1 MSKTGEDAY
10 QTGIP
15 GHEDYREERDPSEG
29 SRDFSGFPDHPPR
42 GAAAQN
48 TGRGWGDPEAVQALF
63 EDMQR
68 WMIDMEQQIQ
78 DQGKTQQD
86 QTAQISQPLPA
97 TSGVGPTVRPPS
109 VILPP
114 TRLPVHAQIPE
125 FTGEMVGPS
134 GVMSIKV
141 YLKRIDD
148 NTVGRHWTDE
158 HRILLAR
165 KNLSG
170 NALTRLN
177 NRGMYDAENWDNFKK
192 EMKEIFTI
200 MAEMRESAWHNY
212 RPIRKNGESVS
223 ALVDRIANDLDSFT
237 EDGTNPERQK
247 LAEVKRVL
255 VRVLPPQLHYGIGSS
270 VNTLQKLMQMLEIN
284 ACKRPELKLAPPDIK
299 SEKLDET
306 WKSPTQNSTVNAV
319 STATTAPPNAAA
331 QPRVQTP
338 L

>member
-10 QTGIP
+10 QAGFP
-15 GHEDYREERDPSEG
+15 GHEDYREEGEQSEG
-29 SRDFSGFPDHPPR
+29 SRDFPGFPDPPP
-42 GAAAQN
+42 GGSTDQN
-48 TGRGWGDPEAVQALF
+48 PRRVWGDPNAVQAMF

-68 WMIDMEQQIQ
+68 MIFDLQQQ
-78 DQGKTQQD
+78 VQYQGKTQQD
-86 QTAQISQPLPA
+86 QTAQMSQPPPA
-97 TSGVGPTVRPPS
+97 TSGVGPTVWAPS

-134 GVMSIKV
+134 GVMSIEV
-141 YLKRIDD
+141 YLKRIED
-148 NTVGRHWTDE
+148 NTVRPHWTDE

-192 EMKEIFTI
+192 EMKETFTI
-200 MAEMRESAWHNY
+200 MTEMRELAWYNY
-212 RPIRKNGESVS
+212 QPMRKNGESVS
-223 ALVDRIANDLDSFT
+223 ALIDRIANDLDSFT
-237 EDGTNPERQK
+237 EDGTMPERQK

-270 VNTLQKLMQMLEIN
+270 VDTLQKLMQKLEIR
-284 ACKRPELKLAPPDIK
+284 A
-299 SEKLDET
+299 
-306 WKSPTQNSTVNAV
+306 
-319 STATTAPPNAAA
+319 
-331 QPRVQTP
+331 
-338 L
+338 